1 MNPSKVFDEREK
13 ELIDSN
19 SYKVPGGCS
28 LIRVPLRYYDDF
40 INHLET
46 ALQDLAGEAT
56 LLNECPIQTLDGCVD
71 NALCPLITVNASI
84 SSEISIVNQIPN
96 NYFDSRRRWKRYPD
110 IQRYSHVD
118 LAVSGRASLCIVHKE
133 LSETNK
139 QFIVV
144 DLILDIIAPDKIDV
158 NRVAD
163 FFENLKERYVFSFN
177 TITYDQFNS
186 AFLESRL
193 IKNQIAPNIKHLS
206 VESSAIYGM
215 TASLIA
221 EKRLRVGE
229 PGLLEK
235 QLTSIQIINNKPF
248 IDPNIIGHKD
258 CADAL
263 VGSVYNAIIN
273 LNDQPSNI
281 YENYNKYLA
290 GIFEIDKTQYR
301 KLDI

>member
-1 MNPSKVFDEREK
+1 
-13 ELIDSN
+13 
-19 SYKVPGGCS
+19 
-28 LIRVPLRYYDDF
+28 
-40 INHLET
+40 
-46 ALQDLAGEAT
+46 
-56 LLNECPIQTLDGCVD
+56 
-71 NALCPLITVNASI
+71 
-84 SSEISIVNQIPN
+84 
-96 NYFDSRRRWKRYPD
+96 
-110 IQRYSHVD
+110 
-118 LAVSGRASLCIVHKE
+118 VSGRASLCVVHKE
-133 LSETNK
+133 FSDMNK
-139 QFIVV
+139 QLIAV
-144 DLILDIIAPDKIDV
+144 DCILDIIAPDKIDV

-163 FFENLKERYVFSFN
+163 FFEDLKERNVFSFN

-193 IKNQIAPNIKHLS
+193 LKNQVAPNIKHLS

-229 PGLLEK
+229 PWLLEK

-248 IDPNIIGHKD
+248 IDPNIVGHKD

-263 VGSVYNAIIN
+263 VGAVYDAIIN

-281 YENYNKYLA
+281 YESYNKYLT
-290 GIFEIDKTQYR
+290 GVFEIDKSKYR